1 MWSLLKGEEVV
12 KKLTFAL
19 VAFLFI
25 VAGCNSTAGT
35 SEEVDI
41 EFYFPVAVGGPI
53 ANIIDEYVAEFE
65 EENEN
70 INVTAI
76 FGGSYQDTMTQ
87 VLAAVQA
94 GNSPDLAVLLSVEL
108 FTLLEMGAIEEV
120 TPYFEQE
127 YLDDFYEGFLA
138 NSAIGDE
145 VWSVPFQRSTIVL
158 YYNKDMFEEAG
169 LDPEQPPTTWEE
181 LAEYA
186 DQLTVRDGGN
196 VSQWGLQ
203 LPSTGFQ
210 YWITQALALQTGE
223 NIMSEDGKEVYF
235 NNPEVVEAVQFWY
248 DLANVHEVMPKGII
262 EWGTVPSNFLSG
274 QTAMMYHTT
283 GNLTNVRDSA
293 DFEFGVAMLPAN
305 HSFGSPTGGGNLY
318 LFEDIPE
325 ENKEAAIKFIEFLTS
340 PEKVAE
346 WSMDTGYV
354 ATRES
359 AYETDALIQYVEDFP
374 AAQVARDQLEHSAS
388 ELATYQNGE
397 VQQIFND
404 ALQSILTGER
414 SVEEGLDRAQNSAS
428 SVLERF
434 QD

>member
-1 MWSLLKGEEVV
+1 M
-12 KKLTFAL
+12 KKLL
-19 VAFLFI
+19 I
-25 VAGCNSTAGT
+25 VLLMATMVMVGCNSTA
-35 SEEVDI
+35 SSDEVSI

-53 ANIIDEYVAEFE
+53 ANIIDEYVEEFE
-65 EENEN
+65 AENEN
-70 INVTAI
+70 IKVTSI

-120 TPYFEQE
+120 TPYFSED
-127 YLDDFYEGFLA
+127 YLDDFYEGFIA
-138 NSAIGDE
+138 NSAIDDE
-145 VWSVPFQRSTIVL
+145 IWSVPFQRSTIVL
-158 YYNKDMFEEAG
+158 YYNKDMFEAAG

-181 LAEYA
+181 LVEYSEK
-186 DQLTVRDGGN
+186 LTVRDGSGN
-196 VSQWGLQ
+196 VTQWGVQ

-223 NIMSEDGKEVYF
+223 NIMSEDGTEVYF
-235 NNPEVVEAVQFWY
+235 DSPEVEEALQFWV
-248 DLANVHEVMPKGII
+248 DLGNEHEVMPKGII
-262 EWGTVPSNFLSG
+262 DWGTVPSNFLSG

-283 GNLTNVRDSA
+283 GNLTNVRESA
-293 DFEFGVAMLPAN
+293 EFDFGVALLPAN
-305 HSFGSPTGGGNLY
+305 NQFGSPTGGGNLY
-318 LFEDIPE
+318 LFNDIPE

-359 AYETDALIQYVEDFP
+359 AYETEELVQYIEEFP
-374 AAQVARDQLEHSAS
+374 AAKVARDQLDYSAS

-404 ALQSILTGER
+404 AIQSILTGER
-414 SVEEGLDRAQNSAS
+414 SVKEGLERAQNSANN
-428 SVLERF
+428 VLQRF